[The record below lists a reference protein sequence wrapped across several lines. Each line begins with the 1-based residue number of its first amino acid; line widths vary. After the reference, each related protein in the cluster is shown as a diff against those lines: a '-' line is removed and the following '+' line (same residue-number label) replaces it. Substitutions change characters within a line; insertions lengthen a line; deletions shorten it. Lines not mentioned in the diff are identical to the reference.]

1 MRWDTLTTS
10 SSVMKQAIKRFTPDP
25 LWNAARAFYDFLTR
39 LPDLGPAYLH
49 PWRRES
55 MHRLAELK
63 DIHRGQRGFIIGN
76 GPSLR
81 QTDLTKLRGEYTFGM
96 NRIYILFPE
105 LGFTTTYFLSIN
117 DLVIEQCAG
126 EIMALPMPKF
136 LTWRS
141 HRFFKSHQPSAISHQ
156 TSAICQQPSAI
167 SHLPS
172 AIRHPPSAISPHS
185 SSFIP
190 PTFLYTTYTGPK
202 FARNAAG
209 RLWEGATVTY
219 VALQLA
225 FHMGFERVILI
236 GVDHS
241 FVSKGE
247 ANKTITSQGDDPN
260 HFAPN
265 YFGKG
270 FRWQLPDLDTSERA
284 YRMAKKAY
292 EADGRQVLDAT
303 VGGRLTVF
311 PKVDY
316 ASLF

>member
-1 MRWDTLTTS
+1 
-10 SSVMKQAIKRFTPDP
+10 MKQTLKRLTPAP
-25 LWNAARAFYDFLTR
+25 LWNAARSSYDALARF
-39 LPDLGPAYLH
+39 PDLVPAYLH

-55 MHRLAELK
+55 MHRLAALK
-63 DIHRGQRGFIIGN
+63 DNHRGERCFIIGN

-117 DLVIEQCAG
+117 DLVIEQSAG
-126 EIMALPMPKF
+126 EILALPMPKF

-141 HRFFKSHQPSAISHQ
+141 RRFFPRQ
-156 TSAICQQPSAI
+156 TFNVQRSTSY
-167 SHLPS
+167 
-172 AIRHPPSAISPHS
+172 
-185 SSFIP
+185 IP
-190 PTFLYTTYTGPK
+190 MFLYTSYTGPN
-202 FARNAAG
+202 FAHNAAG

-225 FHMGFERVILI
+225 FHMGFSQVVLI
-236 GVDHS
+236 GVDHN
-241 FVSKGE
+241 FVTRGD
-247 ANKTITSQGDDPN
+247 ANKTVTSQGDDPN

-270 FRWQLPDLDTSERA
+270 FRWQLPDLETSERA
-284 YRMAKKAY
+284 YRMAKAAY
-292 EADGRQVLDAT
+292 EADRRQVLDAT

-316 ASLF
+316 TSLF

>member
-156 TSAICQQPSAI
+156 P
-167 SHLPS
+167 
-172 AIRHPPSAISPHS
+172 

-270 FRWQLPDLDTSERA
+270 FRWQLPDLETSERA
-284 YRMAKKAY
+284 YRMAKAAY

-303 VGGRLTVF
+303 VNGKLAVF
-311 PKVDY
+311 PKIDY
-316 ASLF
+316 NSLF